1 VTLRARERLEVL
13 QDGPALTRAARALV
27 LEVASEALAARGAFH
42 LALSGGSTPQ
52 PTHAAL
58 AASAADFARWHAW
71 FADERCVP
79 PDDPASNH
87 RAAAASGLLA
97 CLVPEHVHRMRGEA
111 EPAAEARRHAA
122 ELCAA
127 LGEPPRL
134 DLVVLGLGADGHT
147 ASLFPGTRALDS
159 ADWTAVGHAPT
170 APRTRITLTLPT
182 LREARRVLFLVT
194 GAEKADTL
202 RAALHG
208 SPDVPAR
215 AIHPHTGELVWLVD
229 RAAAARLE
237 NER

>member
-1 VTLRARERLEVL
+1 MLRERESLHVVA
-13 QDGPALTRAARALV
+13 DGAELTRAACALV
-27 LEVASEALAARGAFH
+27 LEAAGAALAERGVFH

-58 AASAADFARWHAW
+58 AASPADFARWHAW

-87 RAAAASGLLA
+87 RAAATSGLLA
-97 CLVPEHVHRMRGEA
+97 RIPPANVHRMRGEDD
-111 EPAAEARRHAA
+111 PDSEARRYAA

-127 LGEPPRL
+127 LGEPPQL

-159 ADWTAVGHAPT
+159 AEWTAVGEAP
-170 APRTRITLTLPT
+170 AEPHTRITLTLPT

-194 GAEKADTL
+194 GAEKADAL

-208 SPDVPAR
+208 SPVVPAR
-215 AIHPHTGELVWLVD
+215 AVHPHAGELVWWVD

-237 NER
+237 DER